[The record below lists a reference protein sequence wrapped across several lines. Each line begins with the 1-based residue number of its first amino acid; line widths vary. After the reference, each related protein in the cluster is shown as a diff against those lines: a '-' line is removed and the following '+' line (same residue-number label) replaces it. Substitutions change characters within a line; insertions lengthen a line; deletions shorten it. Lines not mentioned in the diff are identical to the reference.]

1 MRRLLTLSLALVAT
15 GYLVVAC
22 SKVPILGR
30 RQLNLIPNAI
40 MLPIGSSAYDSTLA
54 GLEVAQQGEKHDT
67 IQDVGERIAK
77 VAGSQRYDWE
87 FALVRDDE
95 TLNAWALPGG
105 KVAVYSGLLPVC
117 RNEAGLAF
125 ILAHE
130 AGHVV
135 ARHGSERL
143 SQQLAVLGGLTGL
156 YLFLDNKTELSQEQQ
171 AIILAAA
178 GVGSEVG
185 LVLPFS
191 RKHEREADVIG
202 MMYMAGAG
210 YPPQQAIDIWT
221 RMEDSGSGSALPA
234 FLSTHPSH
242 DDRQENLQAWLP
254 KAERRWERNQLERDT
269 TDALWK

>member
-1 MRRLLTLSLALVAT
+1 MRRSLIWSLAIVLC
-15 GYLVVAC
+15 GYVVLAC

-30 RQLNLIPNAI
+30 RQLNLIPDAI
-40 MLPIGSSAYDSTLA
+40 MLPIGSSAYSSTLA
-54 GLEVAQQGEKHDT
+54 TLKVAHRGEKHET
-67 IQDVGERIAK
+67 VQQVGERIAK
-77 VAGSQRYDWE
+77 IAGANKYEWE

-95 TLNAWALPGG
+95 TVNAWALPGG
-105 KVAVYSGLLPVC
+105 KIAIYTGVLPVC
-117 RNEAGLAF
+117 KHEAGLAF
-125 ILAHE
+125 IMGHE

-143 SQQLAVLGGLTGL
+143 SQQLTVLGGLAGL
-156 YLFLDNKTELSQEQQ
+156 YLYMDNKTELSQEQQ

-210 YPPQQAIDIWT
+210 YPPEEAIDIWG
-221 RMEDSGSGSALPA
+221 RMESAGSGAALPA
-234 FLSTHPSH
+234 FLSTHPSY
-242 DDRQENLQAWLP
+242 DDREENLREWLS
-254 KAERRWERNQLERDT
+254 KAERRYERNKRAGDSTET
-269 TDALWK
+269 LWR